1 MLNFEKDIQQKIKV
15 GKSSIQKSR
24 KSSNKLTT
32 IMKITNPIRIIFT
45 FVIVVLTGCAT
56 KCDDFNN
63 EIIDWMPYKK
73 ADRIIIGNNNKTDTL
88 IVNYSEIH
96 HTDKIGFGVNCEC
109 ENSYIIHLSSDSLI
123 INVLFYNA
131 NAVERSEILI
141 NNEWMNYSERL
152 DRLQINGKEYTDL
165 IIYKNVNETPA
176 SRFEKII
183 ISKSI
188 GIISIVGKNEL
199 WGIKDDT
206 KRDIDVSKIKL
217 KTIDC

>member
-1 MLNFEKDIQQKIKV
+1 
-15 GKSSIQKSR
+15 
-24 KSSNKLTT
+24 
-32 IMKITNPIRIIFT
+32 
-45 FVIVVLTGCAT
+45 
-56 KCDDFNN
+56 
-63 EIIDWMPYKK
+63 MPYKK

-88 IVNYSEIH
+88 IVKYSEIH

-165 IIYKNVNETPA
+165 IIYKNENETPT

-188 GIISIVGKNEL
+188 GIISVVGKNEL

-206 KRDIDVSKIKL
+206 KRDIDVSKIQL

>member
-1 MLNFEKDIQQKIKV
+1 
-15 GKSSIQKSR
+15 
-24 KSSNKLTT
+24 
-32 IMKITNPIRIIFT
+32 MKITYPIRIIFT
-45 FVIVVLTGCAT
+45 FVIVALTGCAT

-131 NAVERSEILI
+131 NAVERSEIL
-141 NNEWMNYSERL
+141 M
-152 DRLQINGKEYTDL
+152 
-165 IIYKNVNETPA
+165 
-176 SRFEKII
+176 
-183 ISKSI
+183 
-188 GIISIVGKNEL
+188 
-199 WGIKDDT
+199 
-206 KRDIDVSKIKL
+206 
-217 KTIDC
+217 